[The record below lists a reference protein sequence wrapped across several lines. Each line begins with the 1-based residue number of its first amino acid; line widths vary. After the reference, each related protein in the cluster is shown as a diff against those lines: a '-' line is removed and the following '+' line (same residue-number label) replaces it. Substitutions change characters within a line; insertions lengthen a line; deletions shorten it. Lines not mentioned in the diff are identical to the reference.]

1 VIQWRR
7 SRAKRTTAVRVDI
20 SSRREAPGHAVGL
33 RSGTTRGSCCWRSAA
48 HRGTAGQR
56 SGRGGAAWSA
66 WEKARGGAKAVGE
79 LEGDAWSGAGAGES
93 LGRRGTTACGG
104 AAAGQRSGA
113 EEEEQGVALG
123 ADLQF
128 QKFQGPYCK
137 LKFSTILKLK

>member
-1 VIQWRR
+1 
-7 SRAKRTTAVRVDI
+7 
-20 SSRREAPGHAVGL
+20 
-33 RSGTTRGSCCWRSAA
+33 
-48 HRGTAGQR
+48 
-56 SGRGGAAWSA
+56 
-66 WEKARGGAKAVGE
+66 VGE

-137 LKFSTILKLK
+137 LKFSTILKLKWENGQNKSYRTFKPYNFYLGLQTKNSKDRTLFLNFGLNSNFSKFLS